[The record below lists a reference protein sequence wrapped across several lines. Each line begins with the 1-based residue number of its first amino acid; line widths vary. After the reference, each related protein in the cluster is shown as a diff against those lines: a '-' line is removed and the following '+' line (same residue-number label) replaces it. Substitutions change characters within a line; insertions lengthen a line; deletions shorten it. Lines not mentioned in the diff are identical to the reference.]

1 MGANAGAVCCANNR
15 HCLQFERCGE
25 RIPLDMSSHISNADD
40 TSVLADVDIG
50 SGSYSTCDGPLS
62 PAQCP
67 SQCVWCGEAQL
78 CTALLQ
84 DCFLPA
90 PRPGASGDVVLLW
103 VCIGA
108 LLCLYAFLGWQRYL
122 RRKPSSPVA
131 ASENESLGEYQLGGV
146 VASVRNGEDAVG
158 RPSASSIEQAE
169 SQSLLS

>member
-1 MGANAGAVCCANNR
+1 MATWSAAAGDS
-15 HCLQFERCGE
+15 HK
-25 RIPLDMSSHISNADD
+25 MSRHISNADD
-40 TSVLADVDIG
+40 GSSVYADVDIG
-50 SGSYSTCDGPLS
+50 SGSYSACDGPLS

-67 SQCVWCGEAQL
+67 SQCVWCVEAQL

-108 LLCLYAFLGWQRYL
+108 LLCMYAFLGWQRYV

-131 ASENESLGEYQLGGV
+131 ASENESLGEYQLGGSV
-146 VASVRNGEDAVG
+146 VAKRNGEDAVG
-158 RPSASSIEQAE
+158 RPSASSIDQAE